1 MTESTRKSIIT
12 TIVQTIVTVLT
23 ILAMLSHA
31 A

>member
-23 ILAMLSHA
+23 ILGITSCAM
-31 A
+31 